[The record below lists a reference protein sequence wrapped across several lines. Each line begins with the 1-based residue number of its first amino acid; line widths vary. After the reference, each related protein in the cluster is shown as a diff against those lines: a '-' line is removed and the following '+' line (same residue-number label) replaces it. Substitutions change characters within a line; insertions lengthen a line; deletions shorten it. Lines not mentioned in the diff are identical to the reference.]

1 LDRSVPK
8 SKPPRLGSH
17 PEECGQVLLD
27 QLDRKKRA
35 MTSYQDAQKTRK
47 RAPAAAVLV
56 RVENNK

>member
-1 LDRSVPK
+1 MPK